1 MPLGVFHNRGRRV
14 KTHGLIVQQTGVKLR
29 GSMRFQIRA
38 SVGQNGEADGVGLW
52 KSVESK
58 RGDRLDDFV
67 DHWRTDTLP
76 SYGRAKFDAHLIHPL
91 LGSMKTQRAPQ
102 LFGFVA

>member
-1 MPLGVFHNRGRRV
+1 MPLGGFHNRGRGEKPQR
-14 KTHGLIVQQTGVKLR
+14 LLVQQMAVNLR

-52 KSVESK
+52 ESVESK

-76 SYGRAKFDAHLIHPL
+76 SHGRAKFDAHLIHPL

-102 LFGFVA
+102 LFG